1 MELNMDIELNHYLE
15 CLGFQTLRMKAIET
29 LYTHPQLHIQQHD
42 QVESLAQT
50 VQNSLK
56 KL

>member
-1 MELNMDIELNHYLE
+1 MDIELNHYLE